1 MISLL
6 IIFFVILIIYQL
18 FFLKER
24 EGMLDLVPTIAPKIE
39 PSFDPI
45 NKMLPKLNF
54 TQIYKNYDEQISPA
68 TFDLSQQN
76 SNNISYLQ
84 GNTQLLIKDS
94 YNMLDKKSKLKA
106 NINSLQDQITKFI
119 TQQTDYITKTIG
131 TVPPIITGAVE

>member
-6 IIFFVILIIYQL
+6 IIFFVLLIFYQV
-18 FFLKER
+18 FFKQR
-24 EGMLDLVPTIAPKIE
+24 EGMLDLVPTIAPKFI

-45 NKMLPKLNF
+45 NKILPKLNF

-84 GNTQLLIKDS
+84 ESTQILIKDS

-106 NINSLQDQITKFI
+106 NINSLQDQITQFI

-131 TVPPIITGAVE
+131 TTPPIITGAFE